1 MSWFDVI
8 KNQDDSDWGEKEE
21 LDLYEEMLKI
31 KSMLENAREDLY
43 TNIEPAVKGL
53 MNVGLDE
60 KQARETANVFIAPML
75 KDVEIREKDIDDK
88 IKELSDAQKR

>member
-1 MSWFDVI
+1 MGWFDVI
-8 KNQDDSDWGEKEE
+8 KNRDA
-21 LDLYEEMLKI
+21 LDLYGHMLKI

-60 KQARETANVFIAPML
+60 KQARETANLFIAPLL
-75 KDVEIREKDIDDK
+75 KDLEIREKDIDDK
-88 IKELSDAQKR
+88 IREISDTQKR

>member
-1 MSWFDVI
+1 MGWFDVI
-8 KNQDDSDWGEKEE
+8 KNRDA
-21 LDLYEEMLKI
+21 LDLYDHMLEM

-60 KQARETANVFIAPML
+60 KQARETANLFIAPLL
-75 KDVEIREKDIDDK
+75 KDLEIREKDIDDK
-88 IKELSDAQKR
+88 IREISDTQKR